1 MKEKYY
7 IEIKVTNG
15 AKIRVCLETKYA
27 PKTVENFVKLVE
39 QNYFDGTIFHRVI
52 HNFMIQTGGYAVVDN
67 SLTEMPEVAPIE
79 GEFASNGHPENTLHH
94 ELGVISMARTSDKN
108 SGSSQ
113 FFLCSAECGWL
124 DGEYAAFGYAIDD
137 ESKQAILEISAV
149 ETCRPHPAFAD
160 FPVEVIGVESIRLID
175 GE

>member
-1 MKEKYY
+1 MKDKYF
-7 IEIKVTNG
+7 IEIEITNG

-39 QNYFDGTIFHRVI
+39 QNYFDGAIFHRVI
-52 HNFMIQTGGYAVVDN
+52 HNFMIQTGGYCVVDN
-67 SLTEMPEVAPIE
+67 SLTEMPEVNPIE

-124 DGEYAAFGYAIDD
+124 DGEYAAFGTIVN
-137 ESKQAILEISAV
+137 EK
-149 ETCRPHPAFAD
+149 
-160 FPVEVIGVESIRLID
+160 ESIDNLNIL
-175 GE
+175 GESSYGFLDYSFQTFPYPILAIKSVRVA